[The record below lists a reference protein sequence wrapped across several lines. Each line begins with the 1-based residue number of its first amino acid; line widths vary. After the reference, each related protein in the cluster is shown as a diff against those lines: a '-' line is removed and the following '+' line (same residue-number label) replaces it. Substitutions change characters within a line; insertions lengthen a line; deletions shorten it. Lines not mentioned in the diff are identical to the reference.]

1 MVTGRSGNPLRQ
13 EKPAPGKKTTTRLL
27 KRGDICWADFPS
39 CGEGANQ
46 VKRPALLIQNNMG
59 NRFSPTVI
67 VTPISSRISRQ
78 QYPINVILPEGTLDR
93 PAEIRA
99 GQIVTIDR
107 FRLGPRITRL
117 PASVMARVD
126 EAIRVSLGLPR
137 DREGS

>member
-1 MVTGRSGNPLRQ
+1 M
-13 EKPAPGKKTTTRLL
+13 
-27 KRGDICWADFPS
+27 

-46 VKRPALLIQNNMG
+46 GKRPALLIQNNMG

-78 QYPINVILPEGTLDR
+78 QYPVNVVLPEGMLDR
-93 PAEIRA
+93 PAEIRVS
-99 GQIVTIDR
+99 QIVTIDR
-107 FRLGPRITRL
+107 SRLGPRIARL
-117 PASVMARVD
+117 PAGVMARVD